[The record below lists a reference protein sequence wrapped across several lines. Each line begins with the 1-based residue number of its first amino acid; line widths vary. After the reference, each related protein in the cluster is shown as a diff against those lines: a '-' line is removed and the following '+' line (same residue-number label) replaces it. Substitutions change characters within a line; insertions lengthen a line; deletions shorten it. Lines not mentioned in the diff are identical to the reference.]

1 MLLLGMGFM
10 LLEVAGVSRS
20 VLLFGTTWTVNAYVV
35 GAIFALILLA
45 NLVASRRP
53 VSVTGWPAAG
63 LAASVLALALV
74 PSAGL
79 AALPLPLR
87 VVVGGGFVA
96 LPVFFSGII
105 FVTAWAATERKD
117 LALGSNLLGSLV
129 GGVASML
136 SMLIGFRALS
146 LVTLAVY
153 LAAILLLARGRARAP
168 PSPRRRPARPRRH
181 LAIAALS
188 AVPFAGAR
196 RPHERRAGSPVQ
208 RLAAPPLDDPARAG
222 RLLR

>member
-1 MLLLGMGFM
+1 M

-35 GAIFALILLA
+35 GAIFALILLG
-45 NLVASRRP
+45 NLVASRWP
-53 VSVTGWPAAG
+53 VPVRSWPAVG

-79 AALPLPLR
+79 AVLPLPLR
-87 VVVGGGFVA
+87 VVLGGGFVA
-96 LPVFFSGII
+96 LPVFFSGLI

-117 LALGSNLLGSLV
+117 LALGSNLLGSLL

-153 LAAILLLARGRARAP
+153 LAAILVLSRGRAGV
-168 PSPRRRPARPRRH
+168 PA
-181 LAIAALS
+181 
-188 AVPFAGAR
+188 
-196 RPHERRAGSPVQ
+196 
-208 RLAAPPLDDPARAG
+208 
-222 RLLR
+222 LR